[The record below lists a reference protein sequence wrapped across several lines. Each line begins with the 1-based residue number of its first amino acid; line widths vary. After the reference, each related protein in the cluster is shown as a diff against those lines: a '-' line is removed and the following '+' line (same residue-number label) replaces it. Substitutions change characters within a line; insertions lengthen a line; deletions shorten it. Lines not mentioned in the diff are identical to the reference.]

1 MSIKLL
7 SYQIQEK
14 IYQGERTLIYRG
26 IRRSESL
33 RVAINF
39 LRNECPDF
47 NELLHFHDQ

>member
-26 IRRSESL
+26 IRRSDSL
-33 RVAINF
+33 RVAIDF
-39 LRNECPDF
+39 LRNKDPDF
-47 NELLHFHDQ
+47 NELLHFYDR